1 MDDESRGAGSAD
13 SGGTDGTEA
22 QETRSAGLREPRPPD
37 AHKTPREPHDAHQAD
52 TDANRT
58 GTDANDPDSAHTRA
72 PDSTER
78 RSARHADPRTTHPSG
93 PSSPH
98 DPDTRQARWEARM
111 EVPLALASL
120 GFLSAYALRVLA
132 HLQTTALDLCLAVTL
147 AAWALFAVDYAVRW
161 RLSGQRLRFVRTH
174 VLDTVVLILPLLRP
188 LRVVKMYETVQRR
201 HGRPR
206 LALHARVIAYAG
218 LAALLLGFTG
228 ALAVYQQEHDAPG
241 ASIRTF
247 GDSVWWTCATL
258 ATVGYGDVVPVT
270 PLGRLI
276 AVGVMAIGLA
286 LLGAV
291 TGTFASWLLQVFARE
306 DDERPPGS

>member
-1 MDDESRGAGSAD
+1 MDDETRGADSAD
-13 SGGTDGTEA
+13 TGGTDGTEA
-22 QETRSAGLREPRPPD
+22 HDTDGAGLREPRTTD
-37 AHKTPREPHDAHQAD
+37 AHKTPRGPHDAHRAG
-52 TDANRT
+52 T
-58 GTDANDPDSAHTRA
+58 GAHA
-72 PDSTER
+72 PDS
-78 RSARHADPRTTHPSG
+78 
-93 PSSPH
+93 
-98 DPDTRQARWEARM
+98 RQARWEARM
-111 EVPLALASL
+111 EVPLGVASL
-120 GFLSAYALRVLA
+120 AFLTAYALRVLA
-132 HLQTTALDLCLAVTL
+132 PLQNAALDLCLAVTL

-161 RLSGQRLRFVRTH
+161 HLSGQRLRFVRTH
-174 VLDTVVLILPLLRP
+174 VLDTVVLFLPLLRP
-188 LRVVKMYETVQRR
+188 LRVVKLYETVQRR

-276 AVGVMAIGLA
+276 AVGVMAIGMA

>member
-1 MDDESRGAGSAD
+1 MDDERRGADSAD
-13 SGGTDGTEA
+13 TGGSDGTEA
-22 QETRSAGLREPRPPD
+22 HDTGGADIREPRTTD
-37 AHKTPREPHDAHQAD
+37 AH
-52 TDANRT
+52 RT
-58 GTDANDPDSAHTRA
+58 
-72 PDSTER
+72 
-78 RSARHADPRTTHPSG
+78 
-93 PSSPH
+93 PH
-98 DPDTRQARWEARM
+98 DPPQAGTDVNRVDSTDSPSPDSRQAHWEART
-111 EVPLALASL
+111 EIPLVLASL
-120 GFLSAYALRVLA
+120 AFLAAYALRVLA
-132 HLQTTALDLCLAVTL
+132 HLPKAALDLCLALTL

-161 RLSGQRLRFVRTH
+161 HLSGQRLRFVRTH
-174 VLDTVVLILPLLRP
+174 LLDTVVLFLPLLRP
-188 LRVVKMYETVQRR
+188 LRVVKLYETVQRR

-247 GDSVWWTCATL
+247 GDAVWWTCATL

>member
-1 MDDESRGAGSAD
+1 VDDD
-13 SGGTDGTEA
+13 SGTRPGNNGQETDGSDARKAHGSEA
-22 QETRSAGLREPRPPD
+22 RRAEGSD
-37 AHKTPREPHDAHQAD
+37 
-52 TDANRT
+52 
-58 GTDANDPDSAHTRA
+58 DPG
-72 PDSTER
+72 
-78 RSARHADPRTTHPSG
+78 ARHAGTEPVDP
-93 PSSPH
+93 
-98 DPDTRQARWEARM
+98 TRDLDLAARWERHT
-111 EVPLALASL
+111 EVPLAVASL
-120 GFLSAYALRVLA
+120 AFLVAYALRVLVQGLPKA
-132 HLQTTALDLCLAVTL
+132 ALDLCLAVTL

-161 RLSGQRLRFVRTH
+161 RLSGRRLGFVRTH
-174 VLDTVVLILPLLRP
+174 VLDTVVLFLPLLRP
-188 LRVVKMYETVQRR
+188 LRVVKLYETVQRR

-206 LALHARVIAYAG
+206 LALHARVIVYAG
-218 LAALLLGFTG
+218 LSALLLGFTG

-276 AVGVMAIGLA
+276 AVGVMVIGLA
-286 LLGAV
+286 LLGSV